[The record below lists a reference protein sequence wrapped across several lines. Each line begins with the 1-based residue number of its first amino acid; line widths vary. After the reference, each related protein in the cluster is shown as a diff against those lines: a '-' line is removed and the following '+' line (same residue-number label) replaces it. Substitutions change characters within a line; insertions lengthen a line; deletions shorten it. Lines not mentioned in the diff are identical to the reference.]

1 MMLPLLGGVV
11 GNLMIASWS
20 VWSDAS
26 DPSDASGLLVSIGV
40 RPETLLTRER
50 LVLFP
55 KALVVPLVEAI
66 VPFPEAMDLGFS
78 GTGSE
83 DWERVALNKRWR
95 KRWNFAKI

>member
-26 DPSDASGLLVSIGV
+26 DPSDASGLLVSIDV

-78 GTGSE
+78 G
-83 DWERVALNKRWR
+83 ALIHLRLVEGHLL
-95 KRWNFAKI
+95 